1 MILAIDIGNTNIV
14 VGGITQN
21 NIDFMARL
29 ATDKLKTKDEYGVNL
44 LNLLQLYHIDR
55 KSIEGCIISS
65 VVPPVSGR
73 IKRAVELATG
83 QKPIVVGPGIK
94 TGLNILMD
102 NPAAVG
108 SDRIVSSVAALSLFK
123 PPILIIDMGTA
134 TTIDTIDKKGNYI
147 GGCIMPGVNISLQA
161 LTAGTAQ
168 LPGISLEDPKT
179 AIGKNTVDCMRSGII
194 YGTASMIEGYVARI
208 EKELG
213 ERATVVVTGGLGR
226 QICRYCIRD
235 DFNFC
240 DDLLLRGL
248 SIIYKKNMQ

>member
-14 VGGITQN
+14 VGGISGE

-29 ATDKLKTKDEYGVNL
+29 ATDKVKTKDEYGINIL
-44 LNLLQLYHIDR
+44 SLLQLYHIDR
-55 KSIEGCIISS
+55 KNIEGCIISS
-65 VVPPVSGR
+65 VVPPVLDQ

-83 QKPIVVGPGIK
+83 HKPMIVGPGIK

-102 NPAAVG
+102 DPAAVG
-108 SDRIVSSVAALSLFK
+108 SDRIVSSVAALSMFK

-134 TTIDTIDKKGNYI
+134 TTIDTIDKKGRYI

-168 LPGISLEDPKT
+168 LPGISLENPKS

-194 YGTASMIEGYVARI
+194 YGTASMIEGYVSRI

-213 ERATVVVTGGLGR
+213 EKTNVVVTGGLGR
-226 QICRYCIRD
+226 QICRYCVRD
-235 DFNFC
+235 DLNSYI
-240 DDLLLRGL
+240 
-248 SIIYKKNMQ
+248 SIIVTICC